1 MNELLWLRAY
11 TGEETPKVE
20 TLPFSTN
27 YVYRVFYSFT
37 DTDPVEKREDILAPS
52 FSVVKRP
59 KKKAELVNE
68 PCFRLFYQGAEEEV
82 TRFVLWLRTVYLA
95 QDTDEQPPIYLGCQP
110 TYLAQS
116 ELETQY
122 PDMPMH
128 FIGPNELEHYGL
140 LSGFVSELDDTVV
153 F

>member
-1 MNELLWLRAY
+1 MATLLRRR
-11 TGEETPKVE
+11 ETPKVE

-59 KKKAELVNE
+59 KRKQSSSMSPASASST
-68 PCFRLFYQGAEEEV
+68 RGAEEEV
-82 TRFVLWLRTVYLA
+82 SRFVLWLRTVYLA
-95 QDTDEQPPIYLGCQP
+95 QDTDEQAPIYLGCQP
-110 TYLAQS
+110 TYLAQA